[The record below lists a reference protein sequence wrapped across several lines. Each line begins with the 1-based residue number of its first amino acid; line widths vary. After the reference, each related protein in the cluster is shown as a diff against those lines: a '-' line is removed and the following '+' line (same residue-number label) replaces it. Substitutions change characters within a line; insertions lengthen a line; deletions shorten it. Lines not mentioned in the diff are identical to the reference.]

1 MSIKPVLVHIK
12 ALDLH
17 HVILDSDKQ
26 ETPALSLV
34 CVSADTLN
42 TATQIEQ
49 LYSSPFEFI
58 L

>member
-1 MSIKPVLVHIK
+1 MLIKPVLVHIQ

-26 ETPALSLV
+26 EIPALSLV
-34 CVSADTLN
+34 GASADTLN
-42 TATQIEQ
+42 TVTQIEQ
-49 LYSSPFEFI
+49 LYSSPLEYI